1 VPPDCQIQEFV
12 WIESLTNTRAVSA
25 EVSGGAQ
32 QARDRL
38 PFTET
43 FEFDPTERKFSVE
56 LASGTTAYAVYL
68 RPTLDAR
75 SSTRRAGVWLL
86 SRLGLSRCGKLED
99 RKFAESAWKHTYA
112 ETA

>member
-1 VPPDCQIQEFV
+1 MADPNWSSSTSARWSRRRGRTKQD
-12 WIESLTNTRAVSA
+12 RAGV
-25 EVSGGAQ
+25 
-32 QARDRL
+32 DRL

-68 RPTLDAR
+68 RPTLDAH
-75 SSTRRAGVWLL
+75 SSTRRPGVWLL
-86 SRLGLSRCGKLED
+86 SRLGLSRCSKLED
-99 RKFAESAWKHTYA
+99 RKFAESVWKHTYA